1 MPKLFQL
8 SVNDTE
14 PPQVF
19 LFDSWYEKDNILK
32 DNIIL
37 WCKKDNIGRIF
48 LNIILYLIYCIIY
61 LKTCNCVMYFL
72 DKKYK
77 SNFISEKRKKTAYI
91 SLIFKINK

>member
-1 MPKLFQL
+1 MLKLFQL

-37 WCKKDNIGRIF
+37 WCKKDNISIF
-48 LNIILYLIYCIIY
+48 LNIILYLTYCIIY
-61 LKTCNCVMYFL
+61 LKTCNCVIHFL
-72 DKKYK
+72 EKKAISYYK
-77 SNFISEKRKKTAYI
+77 KEKRQLI